1 MTEILA
7 LYHALP
13 LMGQIVVWALAIL
26 FVLAIIK
33 RLVKLAVLVAILF
46 LVIVI
51 IATMI

>member
-1 MTEILA
+1 MTQLIE
-7 LYHALP
+7 LYHTLP
-13 LMGQIVVWALAIL
+13 LVGQIVIWALGIL

-46 LVIVI
+46 IVIVI